1 MIEEFKVLSESMKA
15 RALFLVT
22 VFLSTAVFGKAL
34 ADPASSDSDS
44 TSIESSDS
52 LKSSLTFL
60 PAVFYTPETKLGFGV
75 YPNYIFRFSNR
86 CKPSN
91 VSFLAYYTVNK
102 QISISVDPNLYFRD
116 NDYILSGTIFFE
128 KWPNSF
134 YGFGTNI
141 SRDNEEDYTTRNT
154 GFEMDV
160 RRRIFKNLYAGLT
173 YEFNNIKFLKVE
185 EGGALASGYITGS
198 ESGVNAG
205 TGVSISWDGRDNIFS
220 PSEGEFLQ
228 LESSFFGRTTGGD
241 YTYNDLTVDLRKYY
255 SLGPPDVLAFQLY
268 GDFISGDA
276 PFNYY
281 SKIGDIVRGYLP
293 ALYIEKK
300 LVAAQIEYRR
310 IPVWGRFGFTLFAGT
325 GSVAGTISDFK
336 HSKFKFAAGF
346 GLRYAL
352 VESEKVNIR
361 IDYGIGDDSA
371 ELYLDV
377 TEAF

>member
-1 MIEEFKVLSESMKA
+1 MNTRVL
-15 RALFLVT
+15 
-22 VFLSTAVFGKAL
+22 VFAAGILSTAFFCGAY

-44 TSIESSDS
+44 ASIEPSDS

-91 VSFLAYYTVNK
+91 ISFLAYYTVNK

-116 NDYILSGTIFFE
+116 NDYILSGTIFYE

-141 SRDNEEDYTTRNT
+141 SRDNKEDYTTRNT

-160 RRRIFKNLYAGLT
+160 RRRIFQNLYAGLT

-185 EGGALASGYITGS
+185 EVGALAAGLITGS
-198 ESGVNAG
+198 ESGINAG
-205 TGVSISWDGRDNIFS
+205 TGFTISWDGRDNIFS

-228 LESSFFGRTTGGD
+228 LESSFFGRTAGGD
-241 YTYNDLTVDLRKYY
+241 YTYNDLTVDLREYY
-255 SLGPPDVLAFQLY
+255 SPGPPDVLAFQLY

-310 IPVWGRFGFTLFAGT
+310 IPVWRRFGFTLFAGT
-325 GSVAGTISDFK
+325 GSVAKSISDFK
-336 HSKFKFAAGF
+336 HSRFKFAAGF

>member
-1 MIEEFKVLSESMKA
+1 MNSRVLLIVAAVLSA
-15 RALFLVT
+15 AFFRGAT
-22 VFLSTAVFGKAL
+22 

-44 TSIESSDS
+44 TSVESSDS

-102 QISISVDPNLYFRD
+102 QVSISLDPNLYFRD
-116 NDYILSGTIFFE
+116 NDYILSGTIFYE

-134 YGFGTNI
+134 FGFGTNV

-154 GFEMDV
+154 GFGMDA
-160 RRRIFKNLYAGLT
+160 RRRIFENLYAGLT
-173 YEFNNIKFLKVE
+173 CEFNKIKFLKVE
-185 EGGALASGYITGS
+185 EGGALASGLITGS
-198 ESGVNAG
+198 ESGANAG
-205 TGVSISWDGRDNIFS
+205 TGFTISWDGRDNIFY
-220 PSEGEFLQ
+220 PSAGEFLQ
-228 LESSFFGRTTGGD
+228 LEYSFFGRTAGGD
-241 YTYNDLTVDLRKYY
+241 YTYNDLTLDMRKYFL
-255 SLGPPDVLAFQLY
+255 LGARNVLAFQLY
-268 GDFISGDA
+268 GDFIDGDA

-281 SKIGDIVRGYLP
+281 SKVGDIVRGYLP
-293 ALYIEKK
+293 MLYIEKK
-300 LVAAQIEYRR
+300 LLAAQIEYRR
-310 IPVWGRFGFTLFAGT
+310 VPVWRRFGFTLFAGT
-325 GSVAGTISDFK
+325 GSVARTVSDLE
-336 HSKFKFAAGF
+336 HSRFKFAAGF

-361 IDYGIGDDSA
+361 IDYGVGDDSA